1 MGRVH
6 FVGGE
11 KGGVGK
17 SFTARL
23 LAQYLIDSGRPFIG
37 FDTDASHATF
47 TRFYGEFTSPV
58 DINRDSSLD
67 RIIEACVD
75 YPDHDLIIDLA
86 AQSYRRL
93 DQWISE
99 GDVFSLFC
107 EVGIPVYF
115 WHVMDDGA
123 DANSLLDKLLD
134 RYPQADLNFVVVQNY
149 GRGNNF
155 DGFQQSNTRKKAEQR
170 NSHFLVLD
178 RLQTELTQK
187 IDFGNTSF
195 WAAANNADQMSIIE
209 RQRVRVWLN
218 NCYARLDH
226 MFSESASERGI
237 EEESPVSSGENT
249 TEVQ

>member
-1 MGRVH
+1 MGSVH

-23 LAQYLIDSGRPFIG
+23 LAQYLIDKGRPFIG

-93 DQWISE
+93 DQWIEE
-99 GDVFSLFC
+99 GDIFSLFC

-149 GRGNNF
+149 GRGSSF
-155 DGFQQSNTRKKAEQR
+155 DGYQQSNTRRKAEQR
-170 NSHFLVLD
+170 NSHVLVID
-178 RLQTELTQK
+178 KLQTELTQK
-187 IDFGNTSF
+187 IDFGNISF
-195 WAAANNADQMSIIE
+195 WAAANNSEQMSIIE
-209 RQRVRVWLN
+209 RQRVRVWLK
-218 NCYARLDH
+218 NCYQRLDQL
-226 MFSESASERGI
+226 FGDQACEQQAAEELPVVEPDSA
-237 EEESPVSSGENT
+237 